1 MAGILLEQFSSIVD
15 FFLGSLEV
23 QFAVCEMLLQLL
35 ILPCDSIFIV
45 DGVVE
50 LMSGGGEILLK
61 LCVFPGCF
69 FVLVE
74 VVFELGDLI
83 FKLNVLVAEAVGL
96 I

>member
-1 MAGILLEQFSSIVD
+1 MARVLLEQFGSIVD
-15 FFLGSLEV
+15 FFFSSLEV
-23 QFAVCEMLLQLL
+23 ELAVGEVFPQFFEVSGE
-35 ILPCDSIFIV
+35 SVFVV

-50 LMSGGGEILLK
+50 LMSRVGEVLLK
-61 LCVFPGCF
+61 LYVFPGCF

-83 FKLNVLVAEAVGL
+83 LELNVLIVEPIGL